1 MFALDI
7 LNQYQSLN
15 GTLLAAGKLYIY
27 KLGRS
32 ELATVYG
39 DHNGEHTIPNPVV
52 LDDQGMAEIYL
63 NNAFDYTVVAYDAY
77 GAEQFS
83 RDIFPRRMGDGES
96 IGTQLYEGV
105 DPIVVNNDVY
115 AISAN
120 TSRLGVVTPLY
131 FVKDDEEETIIGFSG
146 EAIIPSGTMNES
158 AIGYEDGKITSYNG
172 SAFSAG
178 LNYSAGDNIVINGAT
193 IALDSAINLLDAQGA
208 KAVSIDATEQQFTN
222 LTSNNGSI
230 LDASGL
236 YVSDLN
242 MENAANLSKD
252 GLYVTGTGSRISMS
266 NDMSD
271 IYGDNHFE
279 IYGYQESGNG
289 VSAMHL
295 GGNDL
300 IVQHGEN
307 RTLTATYSLTGAC
320 KSAQSALN
328 IINSSDLTQYSAGAN
343 IDITD
348 HVISGKD
355 WSNEINDASAN
366 AYNQSTAWT
375 DSQGYLTGVDLSEY
389 AKTDFVVSSI
399 DAATSGKYD
408 TSSFSAISGSFLTA
422 HQSLPESAD
431 WNGATTVVNNNSAI
445 WNSTTNTVSSNSASW
460 GASNPQIPVTGINGI
475 KISESGDKV
484 VFEVSGDYATE
495 DWVTGQGY
503 LTAETDW
510 TNTITAASSYA
521 YEQATAAIPAPFDP
535 TYISGQIDS
544 KLDSATYATDSG
556 NFATTGDINDLVTS
570 IAETYQPTAG
580 MTAYQSAGDYYSASN
595 PSGFITGVD
604 LTPYQTTAG
613 MTAYQ
618 PAGDYYSASNP
629 SGFITGLP
637 EEEEVE
643 FEEIDLTDYQ
653 PVSAMTAYQ
662 SAGDYY
668 SASNPSGFITG
679 VPTSTMNESAIGYDA
694 NNKISSYN
702 GSAFACG
709 NTEYSGASGVL
720 IESGIVSLD
729 DPLYIS
735 AGSGIAFSQT
745 GDNIVISVSGD
756 YLTAIPA
763 GTMNES
769 AFSYDASDN
778 ITAYNGSAFKAGDEF
793 PQSATEAIETVTAN
807 SADWNGTTETVSSNS
822 GAWGGSALPIS
833 AGPGIKLAMVN
844 NTLVASNDETVLW
857 SGSKN
862 TTAGIESLSESYM
875 NFEKLGLYLTF
886 DNSNTPQR
894 AQNITTYYIA
904 NHGEGQPL
912 YIYATANNI
921 AANTLTAETMYIS
934 GSSAGNSFSLLGGI
948 RQVNSTVTTGITAYN
963 SYLKQIVGINRIAG
977 V

>member
-1 MFALDI
+1 MFALDL
-7 LNQYQSLN
+7 LNQFQSYN
-15 GTLLAAGKLYIY
+15 GTLLAAGKIY
-27 KLGRS
+27 VYHLGRTH
-32 ELATVYG
+32 LAPVYG
-39 DHNGEHTIPNPVV
+39 DHNGATVLPNPVI

-63 NNAFDYTVVAYDAY
+63 NDAFNYTVVVCDAY

-83 RDIFPRRMGDGES
+83 RDVYPKGMGNGES
-96 IGTQLYEGV
+96 IGTQLYEGI

-208 KAVSIDATEQQFTN
+208 KAVSIDATEQQFTD

-300 IVQHGEN
+300 IVEHGEN
-307 RTLTATYSLTGAC
+307 STITASYSLTGAC
-320 KSAQSALN
+320 KSAQSAID

-355 WSNEINDASAN
+355 WSSEINDASAN

-422 HQSLPESAD
+422 HQSLPQSAD
-431 WNGATTVVNNNSAI
+431 WNEATTVVNNNSAI
-445 WNSTTNTVSSNSASW
+445 WNNTTNVVSSNSASW
-460 GASNPQIPVTGINGI
+460 GATNPQIPVTGINGI

-484 VFEVSGDYATE
+484 VFEVSGDYATH
-495 DWVTGQGY
+495 DDLTSKQDSLTYGY
-503 LTAETDW
+503 HDTA
-510 TNTITAASSYA
+510 ISS
-521 YEQATAAIPAPFDP
+521 
-535 TYISGQIDS
+535 IDS
-544 KLDSATYATDSG
+544 SALYDSSAHARINTLAGRISDLSSNKLDESAFSDVSG
-556 NFATTGDINDLVTS
+556 SFLTGLPSDLVYTADIADMATTGDINDLVTS
-570 IAETYQPTAG
+570 IAETYQPKLTFDYNEDSAISAINGSALAG
-580 MTAYQSAGDYYSASN
+580 GGSITGDYVSGINTVYVQPYEWDTAHRYEYTTIISGDVQVRTAEWFGEDQADSGLYSLSAIGNELGNKLDRDYVNGSTTIKNINNHAEMGNNAYRPNGFNTISAIWVATGLSYAVVEFRSYTGWLYSAI
-595 PSGFITGVD
+595 ITIETNTIGNLPDNWTLQSFEDGSAILVRKYNELGQENYD
-604 LTPYQTTAG
+604 AVS
-613 MTAYQ
+613 
-618 PAGDYYSASNP
+618 PAGGWS
-629 SGFITGLP
+629 ITK
-637 EEEEVE
+637 V
-643 FEEIDLTDYQ
+643 DA
-653 PVSAMTAYQ
+653 SAMT
-662 SAGDYY
+662 Y
-668 SASNPSGFITG
+668 SS
-679 VPTSTMNESAIGYDA
+679 
-694 NNKISSYN
+694 
-702 GSAFACG
+702 
-709 NTEYSGASGVL
+709 
-720 IESGIVSLD
+720 IELA
-729 DPLYIS
+729 P
-735 AGSGIAFSQT
+735 IAFK
-745 GDNIVISVSGD
+745 DDI
-756 YLTAIPA
+756 
-763 GTMNES
+763 
-769 AFSYDASDN
+769 
-778 ITAYNGSAFKAGDEF
+778 
-793 PQSATEAIETVTAN
+793 
-807 SADWNGTTETVSSNS
+807 
-822 GAWGGSALPIS
+822 
-833 AGPGIKLAMVN
+833 
-844 NTLVASNDETVLW
+844 
-857 SGSKN
+857 
-862 TTAGIESLSESYM
+862 
-875 NFEKLGLYLTF
+875 
-886 DNSNTPQR
+886 
-894 AQNITTYYIA
+894 
-904 NHGEGQPL
+904 
-912 YIYATANNI
+912 
-921 AANTLTAETMYIS
+921 
-934 GSSAGNSFSLLGGI
+934 
-948 RQVNSTVTTGITAYN
+948 TGITYTTG
-963 SYLKQIVGINRIAG
+963 SI
-977 V
+977 

>member
-27 KLGRS
+27 KLGRT

-63 NNAFDYTVVAYDAY
+63 NNAFDYTVVACDAY
-77 GAEQFS
+77 GSEQFS

-96 IGTQLYEGV
+96 IGTQLYEGIS
-105 DPIVVNNDVY
+105 PICVNNDVY
-115 AISAN
+115 AISAD

-131 FVKDDEEETIIGFSG
+131 FVRDDEEETIIGFSG

-279 IYGYQESGNG
+279 IYGYQESGDG
-289 VSAMHL
+289 ISAMHL

-307 RTLTATYSLTGAC
+307 RILTATYSLTGAC
-320 KSAQSALN
+320 KSAQSALD

-431 WNGATTVVNNNSAI
+431 WNGTTTVVNNNSAI

-460 GASNPQIPVTGINGI
+460 GANNPQIPVTGINGI

-484 VFEVSGDYATE
+484 VFEVSGDYAT
-495 DWVTGQGY
+495 
-503 LTAETDW
+503 TAD
-510 TNTITAASSYA
+510 IA
-521 YEQATAAIPAPFDP
+521 DM
-535 TYISGQIDS
+535 
-544 KLDSATYATDSG
+544 
-556 NFATTGDINDLVTS
+556 ATTGDINDLVTS
-570 IAETYQPTAG
+570 IAETYQSTAG

-604 LTPYQTTAG
+604 LSDYVTTTELQNVSGEITAMIPTALTGEYVAG
-613 MTAYQ
+613 
-618 PAGDYYSASNP
+618 NNE
-629 SGFITGLP
+629 SGFAITSMSGSI
-637 EEEEVE
+637 EVGE
-643 FEEIDLTDYQ
+643 NDYLGSQ
-653 PVSAMTAYQ
+653 
-662 SAGDYY
+662 
-668 SASNPSGFITG
+668 
-679 VPTSTMNESAIGYDA
+679 AIG
-694 NNKISSYN
+694 
-702 GSAFACG
+702 
-709 NTEYSGASGVL
+709 
-720 IESGIVSLD
+720 
-729 DPLYIS
+729 
-735 AGSGIAFSQT
+735 
-745 GDNIVISVSGD
+745 
-756 YLTAIPA
+756 
-763 GTMNES
+763 
-769 AFSYDASDN
+769 
-778 ITAYNGSAFKAGDEF
+778 ITK
-793 PQSATEAIETVTAN
+793 
-807 SADWNGTTETVSSNS
+807 SNS
-822 GAWGGSALPIS
+822 GIWLSPNQLEIYGNGVDETINANDIS
-833 AGPGIKLAMVN
+833 A
-844 NTLVASNDETVLW
+844 
-857 SGSKN
+857 KN
-862 TTAGIESLSESYM
+862 
-875 NFEKLGLYLTF
+875 
-886 DNSNTPQR
+886 R
-894 AQNITTYYIA
+894 
-904 NHGEGQPL
+904 
-912 YIYATANNI
+912 
-921 AANTLTAETMYIS
+921 
-934 GSSAGNSFSLLGGI
+934 
-948 RQVNSTVTTGITAYN
+948 
-963 SYLKQIVGINRIAG
+963 
-977 V
+977 